1 MMISINFSVIK
12 NIFYFIF
19 SYIFIVELYKLYY
32 IKLYCENI
40 KNLYNNIIL
49 FFNNLITGW

>member
-19 SYIFIVELYKLYY
+19 SYIFIVKLYKLYC
-32 IKLYCENI
+32 IELYCENI

>member
-19 SYIFIVELYKLYY
+19 SYIFIVELYKLYC
-32 IKLYCENI
+32 IELYYENI

>member
-19 SYIFIVELYKLYY
+19 SYIFIVELYKLYC
-32 IKLYCENI
+32 IELYCENI